1 MMWSQIR
8 FLMDMFNIRKYHAF
22 SCHVGIINIVLT
34 FSIFSF
40 FSTREIRLKEGKT
53 YENFLSMLV
62 AMHL

>member
-1 MMWSQIR
+1 
-8 FLMDMFNIRKYHAF
+8 MDMFNIRKYHAF

-34 FSIFSF
+34 ISIFSF